1 MVETVSKRL
10 TGKVAVITGAASG
23 IGRAIAERFAADGA
37 DLALVDLNS
46 DRLEVLQHDL
56 EATSARMI
64 CSQTDVANATAVG
77 EAVDDI
83 LSRFGR
89 IDILVN
95 NAGIMIRKG
104 FLEYS
109 VSDWDRVMS
118 VNLKSAFVFSRKV
131 APGMMKA
138 GQGKI
143 INIVSGAGMT
153 GLARGAYGP
162 SKAGLVNLT
171 ASMGLELAPYGINV
185 NAISPGATATP
196 MLEPVTASRETEETV
211 LRTIPLGRL
220 GTPADVAGPAAFL
233 ASSDADYMVGSV
245 LIADG
250 GQMTTFTPY

>member
-10 TGKVAVITGAASG
+10 AGKVSVITGAASG

-46 DRLEVLQHDL
+46 DKLEVLKSDL
-56 EATSARMI
+56 EATRARI
-64 CSQTDVANATAVG
+64 VCSQTDVANTKAVG
-77 EAVDDI
+77 EAIDDI
-83 LSRFGR
+83 LSGFGR

-104 FLEYS
+104 FFDYTES
-109 VSDWDRVMS
+109 EWDRVMS
-118 VNLKSAFVFSRKV
+118 VNLKSAFVCSQKV
-131 APGMMKA
+131 APSMIKA
-138 GQGKI
+138 GHGKI

-196 MLEPVTASRETEETV
+196 MLEAVTASKEMEETV

-233 ASSDADYMVGSV
+233 ASSDANYMVGSV

-250 GQMTTFTPY
+250 GQMTTFTSY

>member
-1 MVETVSKRL
+1 MVETVNRRL
-10 TGKVAVITGAASG
+10 TGKVAVVTGAASG

-37 DLALVDLNS
+37 DLALVDL
-46 DRLEVLQHDL
+46 DAERLEELKDDL
-56 EATSARMI
+56 VATGARMH
-64 CSQTDVANATAVG
+64 CSSADVACTTAVG

-83 LSRFGR
+83 LGRFGR
-89 IDILVN
+89 IDVLVN

-104 FLEYS
+104 FFDYTA
-109 VSDWDRVMS
+109 SDWDRVMS
-118 VNLKSAFVFSRKV
+118 VNLKSAFVFSQKV
-131 APGMMKA
+131 APSMMKA
-138 GQGKI
+138 GYGKI

-185 NAISPGATATP
+185 NAISPGPTETP
-196 MLEPVTASRETEETV
+196 MLEPVTASKEMKETL